1 MEEKI
6 TIGDSVKKWGL
17 IYGLIGLIA
26 AILTAIFDLA
36 TKGAVMSIV
45 TSLITVAIAF
55 GIYFLATKE
64 YRESNDGLLSF
75 GEGFKIVALIGL
87 LGGTIRAIGTYC
99 YFKFIDTGY
108 MDRVLEAQIEAQE
121 NMGVPYDPDAIPEFM
136 KFFQTVEFQG
146 IASILSAI
154 LGFLIWGL
162 IAVAINK
169 KTEEY

>member
-17 IYGLIGLIA
+17 IYGLVGLIL

-36 TKGAVMSIV
+36 TKGFAISGMV
-45 TSLITVAIAF
+45 TLASVAIVF

-87 LGGTIRAIGTYC
+87 LGGVIRAVGNYLYI
-99 YFKFIDTGY
+99 KFIDTGY
-108 MDRVLEAQIEAQE
+108 LDRTLEAQIEAQE
-121 NMGVPYDPDAIPEFM
+121 KMGVPYDPDAIPAFVKM
-136 KFFQTVEFQG
+136 MQTAEFQ
-146 IASILSAI
+146 IISSFLMAI